1 MAVGGRK
8 PKPMGL
14 RIIEGNREHRPI
26 NKNEPKPSPIAPDP
40 PDFLEGLALDTWNDV
55 APKLERLGI
64 LTELDG
70 FALAAMCLEWSEYIK
85 LRTSGEESIQV
96 FANGTRNLSPE
107 ISAAHKCLKEAR
119 AFFGEFGLTPSSRSR
134 LSIMPDND
142 DEMEGLI

>member
-1 MAVGGRK
+1 LAS
-8 PKPMGL
+8 PKRQPTALKILKGETRTERL
-14 RIIEGNREHRPI
+14 
-26 NKNEPKPSPIAPDP
+26 NKNEPKPQPIAPDP
-40 PDFLEGLALDTWNDV
+40 PDFLEGLALETWQDV

-142 DEMEGLI
+142 DDMEGLI